1 MEADRLNSWVT
12 CLNWRSVLAW
22 SVFTMLAWPC
32 VVMAGGDDAP
42 FAASNQGVALS
53 ESLDGAEPDSS
64 NDAPEVPG
72 VTGAVP
78 PENEAVAGD
87 GVDHHLETRDGREPE
102 TVQSAARRTIRRRSP
117 ASTVRP
123 LVAPR
128 SVPWYRSGF
137 GALFIVLLVLAV
149 ALWAVRRWVPAARS
163 ADRGQLEILGR
174 VSLTPKHQ
182 VVIVKVGLRCIVVG
196 VSPDRLSR
204 LSEIDDAAEVA
215 GLAAHSIQS
224 VNRAGKP
231 FDDLLVDEAA
241 TFVESEEQSSRV
253 QTERPG
259 RSNRS
264 SQPLGDLLNR
274 LRDLQHK

>member
-1 MEADRLNSWVT
+1 MEADRLDARCTYLDWRPALALFVVT
-12 CLNWRSVLAW
+12 VC
-22 SVFTMLAWPC
+22 AWPL
-32 VVMAGGDDAP
+32 AALAEGDDVQ
-42 FAASNQGVALS
+42 FAASNQGVELS
-53 ESLDGAEPDSS
+53 ESLAASEPESS
-64 NDAPEVPG
+64 NDALDVPG
-72 VTGAVP
+72 AT
-78 PENEAVAGD
+78 EAVEQEPQAIAGD
-87 GVDHHLETRDGREPE
+87 GADRRLDTNDERQPEPL
-102 TVQSAARRTIRRRSP
+102 QSTARRTIRRRSP

-137 GALFIVLLVLAV
+137 GALFVVLLVLAV

-182 VVIVKVGLRCIVVG
+182 VVIVKIGSRCVVVG
-196 VSPDRLSR
+196 VSPDRVSR

-224 VNRAGKP
+224 VNRSGKP

-241 TFVESEEQSSRV
+241 TFVESEEQSPRV
-253 QTERPG
+253 PTERPG
-259 RSNRS
+259 RSSRS